1 MSHHVE
7 KNTLKN
13 IADACRVFIS
23 VIRPLIRSSADVM
36 SAREAMSK
44 FEPACSMSHQRFTFL
59 QECSILKTNLNQHG
73 ITLKVARRL
82 LLTAQIW
89 TNVWKTEKLFFYDY

>member
-23 VIRPLIRSSADVM
+23 VIRPLIRSCADVM

-44 FEPACSMSHQRFTFL
+44 FEPCHTKDLLSYMSVQFL
-59 QECSILKTNLNQHG
+59 KLIPNNMALRSKL
-73 ITLKVARRL
+73 LKVAVINR
-82 LLTAQIW
+82 
-89 TNVWKTEKLFFYDY
+89 TNMDKGWEN